1 MSQIQNGS
9 SDVEGNP
16 SSPPSV
22 PKRKK
27 SRKLSRAEKKQTK
40 LALKAA
46 EKTKA
51 EHLPVA
57 SRISSDSTHSFDF
70 YKTTDVKN
78 LSDISSIDSSR
89 PSVDLT
95 TSPMLDSS
103 KQSTDAPRPES
114 LIDKQFSFLNHTS
127 SGGNLEQSSN
137 RNAGKSQK
145 QRNAG
150 RNMSRQQYQKK
161 SVKADALLKKLEGSL
176 MLHGKENGVILELNE
191 NDDDDEMMSPLKQH
205 TSQVSE
211 HSGEVKKQQQ
221 LDREGQVITPK
232 YSQYSLPANIRK
244 RSSILTDIPYERSTL
259 PLPAGKSPS
268 KSRIPEYDIEF
279 PENNSNSQSSGKDN
293 EDDGKEE
300 QDGEEYGNSED
311 NDDGDVTTPRAIYPP
326 PIIDASLPDLET
338 EITTPPPF
346 YKPPFDET
354 VTELAASRSSV
365 VVPPTTPAN
374 FKPSPDTETPHVV
387 KEPPNLTTPTASTMF
402 KPSSGTETP
411 PEEPPIIEEPSPPK
425 KQRKPW
431 PGMYLY

>member
-1 MSQIQNGS
+1 MSQIQNDN
-9 SDVEGNP
+9 SDVEANA
-16 SSPPSV
+16 SSPPSA

-27 SRKLSRAEKKQTK
+27 SRKVSRAEKKQTK

-51 EHLPVA
+51 ERLPVA

-95 TSPMLDSS
+95 SSPKLDSS
-103 KQSTDAPRPES
+103 KQSADAPRPES

-127 SGGNLEQSSN
+127 SGGNLEQTS
-137 RNAGKSQK
+137 NAGKSQK
-145 QRNAG
+145 QRKAG
-150 RNMSRQQYQKK
+150 QDMSRQQYQKK

-176 MLHGKENGVILELNE
+176 MLHGKENGVIQELNE
-191 NDDDDEMMSPLKQH
+191 NEEDDELVSPLKEH

-211 HSGEVKKQQQ
+211 HSGEVKKQEQ
-221 LDREGQVITPK
+221 LDREGQIITPK

-244 RSSILTDIPYERSTL
+244 RSSILTDISYERSTI
-259 PLPAGKSPS
+259 PLTGKSQS
-268 KSRIPEYDIEF
+268 TSHVPEYDSEF
-279 PENNSNSQSSGKDN
+279 SENNSNSQADKEHDDIK
-293 EDDGKEE
+293 DDGKDE
-300 QDGEEYGNSED
+300 QDGDEHDGDED
-311 NDDGDVTTPRAIYPP
+311 NDGQDDGDVTPPRVTYPP

-354 VTELAASRSSV
+354 VTEPAASKSSV
-365 VVPPTTPAN
+365 VTAPTTPTK
-374 FKPSPDTETPHVV
+374 FKP
-387 KEPPNLTTPTASTMF
+387 PPV
-402 KPSSGTETP
+402 TETP
-411 PEEPPIIEEPSPPK
+411 PVVEEPPPIIEEPSPPK

-431 PGMYLY
+431 PSMYLNSYVHNCKVRALQSSK